1 MYKII
6 GKVNSNSTVVEH
18 TKICL
23 KCNTVFSFTN
33 SDIYR
38 DEMGCSVWCPCCG
51 AEIKF

>member
-6 GKVNSNSTVVEH
+6 GTVNSNKHRKV
-18 TKICL
+18 CL